1 MRTCDEHFLSL
12 FLDWSTRNRVLFP
25 RSYHLGE
32 CRRSLRA
39 ETGGTCRE
47 YERGRLSSGFSA
59 ASRRGPGA
67 SSNHANGPFP
77 FRNLFSKISP
87 KNIYQSS
94 LEITRTW
101 FQGIFLNFHRWN
113 SKILFLAKNYFL
125 DIRNLSRMELF
136 SIELVSMKSKIFFWR
151 EREKKII
158 LPREE
163 LVFGYT
169 KTVMNGTNF
178 RSN

>member
-67 SSNHANGPFP
+67 SSNHANGRSRSHSRKKPFFENFTEKYLP
-77 FRNLFSKISP
+77 IVAGNYAHVVPRYFLKFSSMKF
-87 KNIYQSS
+87 
-94 LEITRTW
+94 ED
-101 FQGIFLNFHRWN
+101 
-113 SKILFLAKNYFL
+113 ILSREELLFL

-136 SIELVSMKSKIFFWR
+136 SIELISMKSKIFFWR
-151 EREKKII
+151 ERERKII
-158 LPREE
+158 KYND
-163 LVFGYT
+163 FNYW
-169 KTVMNGTNF
+169 
-178 RSN
+178 

>member
-67 SSNHANGPFP
+67 SSNHANGPF
-77 FRNLFSKISP
+77 S
-87 KNIYQSS
+87 
-94 LEITRTW
+94 
-101 FQGIFLNFHRWN
+101 
-113 SKILFLAKNYFL
+113 
-125 DIRNLSRMELF
+125 
-136 SIELVSMKSKIFFWR
+136 SMKF
-151 EREKKII
+151 EDT

-163 LVFGYT
+163 LLFEYT
-169 KTVMNGTNF
+169 KSVKNGTIF
-178 RSN
+178 DRTGLDEIEDIFLKRERKKDY